1 MMTSETLDI
10 CGTALAIKEYSDQ
23 RVVTFKDIDAVHE
36 RPNGTARK
44 RFNDNKI
51 RFVAGEDYFK
61 TKCSEVRSF
70 FGQTPPNGFNPK
82 ADIVLLTESGYLMLV
97 KSFTDDLAWRV
108 QRELVNSYFKRE
120 KKQYPLS
127 ADYALKLAE
136 LINSTPPGNMPI
148 IREIFAQAGIT
159 IPEVRTVSPQETH
172 GITDFLQSI
181 NVVGR
186 FSGDVYAEY
195 KGWCIANNLNP
206 MAHIAFSKMVNKTL
220 GTHVVPKKVNR
231 VSRRVFVH

>member
-1 MMTSETLDI
+1 MTPETLDI

-36 RPNGTARK
+36 RPDGTARK
-44 RFNDNKI
+44 RFNDNK
-51 RFVAGEDYFK
+51 RHFVAGEDYF
-61 TKCSEVRSF
+61 TVPYSELRPF
-70 FGQTPPNGFNPK
+70 FGRNSKRGNPNNK
-82 ADIVLLTESGYLMLV
+82 VVLLTESGYLMLV

-108 QRELVNSYFKRE
+108 QRELINSYFKRE
-120 KKQYPLS
+120 KKQHTLS

-136 LINSTPPGNMPI
+136 LINNTPPGNTPI

-159 IPEVRTVSPQETH
+159 IPEVRTILPQEIND
-172 GITDFLQSI
+172 ITDFLQSI

-186 FSGDVYAEY
+186 ISGDVYAEY

-206 MAHIAFSKMVNKTL
+206 MAHIAFSKIVNKTL
-220 GTHVVPKKVNR
+220 GTHIVPKR
-231 VSRRVFVH
+231 VDRVCRRVFVY

>member
-1 MMTSETLDI
+1 MTPETLDI

-23 RVVTFKDIDAVHE
+23 RVITFKDIDMVHG
-36 RPNGTARK
+36 RPDGTAK
-44 RFNDNKI
+44 RNFRSSKKHFIED
-51 RFVAGEDYFK
+51 EDYFIISY
-61 TKCSEVRSF
+61 SE
-70 FGQTPPNGFNPK
+70 FGTNFVPNSKGGNPNNK
-82 ADIVLLTESGYLMLV
+82 VVLLTESGYLMLV

-120 KKQYPLS
+120 KKQYTLS

-159 IPEVRTVSPQETH
+159 IPEVRTTPPQETND
-172 GITDFLQSI
+172 ITDFLQSI

-186 FSGDVYAEY
+186 VSGDVYAEY

-206 MAHIAFSKMVNKTL
+206 MAHIAFSKVVNKTF
-220 GTHVVPKKVNR
+220 GTHIVPKR
-231 VSRRVFVH
+231 VDRVCRRVFVY